1 MKHSKFKTTE
11 YTGIGGIYLRRILK
25 TIISIGDLD
34 KRNLRVLDFG
44 GGHGMLKKLLPGV
57 EVINYDIIKELSDVD
72 DWKSVSFDIVVANAV
87 FYLFNENDLL
97 QFINDLHNKNNKV
110 ELIVGISRQSWL
122 NNIGKILLG
131 RQDAHDGTKTPPNDE
146 ICMLKSK
153 MEVIRHKSVFMLAD
167 IWVLKFKNEN
177 QY

>member
-1 MKHSKFKTTE
+1 M
-11 YTGIGGIYLRRILK
+11 K
-25 TIISIGDLD
+25 TIFI
-34 KRNLRVLDFG
+34 
-44 GGHGMLKKLLPGV
+44 
-57 EVINYDIIKELSDVD
+57 
-72 DWKSVSFDIVVANAV
+72 
-87 FYLFNENDLL
+87 